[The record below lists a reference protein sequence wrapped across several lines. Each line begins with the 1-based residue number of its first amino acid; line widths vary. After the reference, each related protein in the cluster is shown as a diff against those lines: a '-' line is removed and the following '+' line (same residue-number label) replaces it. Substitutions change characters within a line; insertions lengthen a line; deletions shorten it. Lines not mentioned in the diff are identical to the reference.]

1 MPRIH
6 WTWVFVA
13 LLVAVSLSSVSFQL
27 VNGAVVSTEP
37 EVRLRQGFGG
47 LVPCTV
53 IRKISTVNWKKE
65 DAIETAVDVVTL
77 DISNGHISGPGFEDG
92 EFTIAS
98 NYSLIF
104 KNARSTDS
112 GRYFCEVTDYGTG
125 SKYRNHSD
133 VTVFDPPVI
142 TDARRVLQYGDQAI
156 LRCQYEEAIY
166 IVQWKKGRTKDD
178 SEVLVQIVLD
188 RDSNRTQ
195 REFPPRY
202 QGWYN
207 MTDNFSLVINST
219 RIQDGGR
226 YFCLVSDLATGIPV
240 SNSTY
245 VDVVATPKEA
255 FPEINTCM
263 PISTNGSVQT
273 CEICEDRN
281 TTITLTCT
289 VTGYYP
295 DISLSFSDAS
305 NMTSMTKRNTSN
317 DSEGLL
323 TQVVTIELFVGTEE
337 MCGTS
342 LVRAN
347 PVTCTASGL
356 PFGTTRTTQGVFT
369 PTETKGNQTDRNDPV
384 AICVQDSSTC
394 RHPPVITDDR
404 RVLQYGKRENLTC
417 QYEKPACAIYWMKG
431 DTCADAEQLIEL
443 NLHHE
448 TSQRKGP
455 GYDQGWYNISED
467 YSLVINST
475 RKQDRGRY
483 FCVVSDR
490 ATGRR
495 LVNST
500 YVDVVVFIPTTSGNQ
515 TNANNIVTTP
525 APDADRHSVPLPAD
539 VPSSSGNPK
548 FTEGHV
554 VSFVE
559 LWHLVSGIKPDK
571 TDSLANAIKELSN
584 LPRSAKVMHGM
595 STSESLYYLLCKWK
609 DGYKGQNQLEDL
621 FQCLRDH
628 GLEDEVERLE
638 DFDFEHWKPDQS
650 LLDEVASG
658 KTDMESQ
665 RQEPGTAHFAG
676 GSETVTIR

>member
-6 WTWVFVA
+6 WTWVFAA

-37 EVRLRQGFGG
+37 EVRLRQGFRG

-53 IRKISTVNWKKE
+53 IRKISTVSWKKGDVVE
-65 DAIETAVDVVTL
+65 NAVDVVTL
-77 DISNGHISGPGFEDG
+77 DISNGHISGQGFEDG
-92 EFTIAS
+92 EFTVAS

-104 KNARSTDS
+104 ENALSKDS

-125 SKYRNHSD
+125 SKYRNQSD

-142 TDARRVLQYGDQAI
+142 TDASRVLQYGDQAI

-195 REFPPRY
+195 REFPPGY

-226 YFCLVSDLATGIPV
+226 YFCLVSDLATSIIL

-295 DISLSFSDAS
+295 NISLSFSDAS
-305 NMTSMTKRNTSN
+305 NMTSMTKRNISN

-347 PVTCTASGL
+347 PVTCTASMASGL

-369 PTETKGNQTDRNDPV
+369 PTETKGNQTDRNDAV

-404 RVLQYGKRENLTC
+404 RVLQYGKMENLTC
-417 QYEKPACAIYWMKG
+417 QYEKPVV
-431 DTCADAEQLIEL
+431 Q
-443 NLHHE
+443 
-448 TSQRKGP
+448 
-455 GYDQGWYNISED
+455 
-467 YSLVINST
+467 ST
-475 RKQDRGRY
+475 G
-483 FCVVSDR
+483 
-490 ATGRR
+490 
-495 LVNST
+495 
-500 YVDVVVFIPTTSGNQ
+500 
-515 TNANNIVTTP
+515 
-525 APDADRHSVPLPAD
+525 
-539 VPSSSGNPK
+539 
-548 FTEGHV
+548 
-554 VSFVE
+554 
-559 LWHLVSGIKPDK
+559 
-571 TDSLANAIKELSN
+571 
-584 LPRSAKVMHGM
+584 
-595 STSESLYYLLCKWK
+595 
-609 DGYKGQNQLEDL
+609 
-621 FQCLRDH
+621 
-628 GLEDEVERLE
+628 
-638 DFDFEHWKPDQS
+638 
-650 LLDEVASG
+650 
-658 KTDMESQ
+658 
-665 RQEPGTAHFAG
+665 
-676 GSETVTIR
+676 